1 MKLTA
6 SKISDYKRDGRKI
19 AMLTVYD
26 YAGARILDEAGID
39 VLLVGDSM
47 GNVVQ
52 GKSTT
57 LPVTLDEI
65 IYHAEIVTRAVRRA
79 LVVVDLP
86 FPYCQLG
93 VSEAIRAAARIFKET
108 EADAVKVEGGSKRA
122 ATVAAIIDAGIP
134 VMGHCGLL
142 PQNIHLA
149 GGFFIQRQREELLC
163 DVKAIESAGAF
174 AILVECLTPEI
185 AKEATAVLRVPTI
198 GIGSGGECD
207 GQVLVFHDVFGYIP
221 PEKERPP
228 KHVRQYADLRTIV
241 TEAAKN
247 YINDVHNSTF
257 IIKPNT
263 NND

>member
-1 MKLTA
+1 MKLTPL
-6 SKISDYKRDGRKI
+6 KISEYKKDNRKI

-26 YAGARILDEAGID
+26 YSGARILDEAGID
-39 VLLVGDSM
+39 VLLVGDSL

-52 GKSTT
+52 GKTTT

-65 IYHAEIVTRAVRRA
+65 IYHAEIVSRAVRRA

-93 VSEAIRAAARIFKET
+93 ANDAIRAAARIFKET
-108 EADAVKVEGGSKRA
+108 EANAVKVEGGENRA
-122 ATVAAIIDAGIP
+122 ATVAALVDAGIP

-142 PQNIHLA
+142 PQSVNQS
-149 GGFFIQRQREELLC
+149 GGFFIQRQREQLLR
-163 DVKAIESAGAF
+163 DVKAIENAGAF

-185 AKEATAVLRVPTI
+185 AKEITETLNVPTI
-198 GIGSGGECD
+198 GIGAGGDCD
-207 GQVLVFHDVFGYIP
+207 GQVLVFHDVFGYVP
-221 PEKERPP
+221 PENKRPP
-228 KHVRQYADLRTIV
+228 KHVRQYADLKNII

-257 IIKPNT
+257 IINGQFPN
-263 NND
+263 